1 MHLKESYNYKN
12 KLKIISDKL
21 TIKKEEITK
30 KPIGLYN
37 INFNCYM
44 NSIIQLLFHIT
55 KFREYFINEDF
66 SELEQPISCELSK
79 IFKKLKNGN
88 KGKSFHLLNFKNMM
102 GKYDDIF
109 FGSSGADAVDF
120 LRYIFSIVNT
130 ECIKDNN
137 SINIEDEILDE
148 SNEDIVFKEIQKISN
163 PNVINNIFYF
173 YNKTT
178 YLCNNKHVTY
188 SFDYGCLLEFDVLD
202 IYKKLKKN
210 CNKKINKITL
220 NDCFFFNKK
229 ILNNDEFFCSK
240 CQNISI
246 CNSVINLYST
256 QDYLILIINNNIL
269 NIKFIYDEYI
279 NIDEFVEKNNKE
291 YFRLIGVVIHYGN
304 SNSNG
309 HFISYCRYYINDK
322 FYKINDLKVT
332 ETNFENI
339 LKDKTPYILCYEK
352 IYNESY
358 KYHHYENSPK
368 GTILFSMPNNNITFF
383 IKLFL
388 IIILLIFLEFVK

>member
-1 MHLKESYNYKN
+1 
-12 KLKIISDKL
+12 
-21 TIKKEEITK
+21 
-30 KPIGLYN
+30 
-37 INFNCYM
+37 M

-55 KFREYFINEDF
+55 KFREYFLNEDF

-148 SNEDIVFKEIQKISN
+148 SNEDKVFKEIQKISN

-178 YLCNNKHVTY
+178 YLCKSKHVTY

-202 IYKKLKKN
+202 IYKKLKK
-210 CNKKINKITL
+210 K
-220 NDCFFFNKK
+220 
-229 ILNNDEFFCSK
+229 
-240 CQNISI
+240 
-246 CNSVINLYST
+246 
-256 QDYLILIINNNIL
+256 
-269 NIKFIYDEYI
+269 
-279 NIDEFVEKNNKE
+279 
-291 YFRLIGVVIHYGN
+291 
-304 SNSNG
+304 
-309 HFISYCRYYINDK
+309 
-322 FYKINDLKVT
+322 
-332 ETNFENI
+332 
-339 LKDKTPYILCYEK
+339 
-352 IYNESY
+352 
-358 KYHHYENSPK
+358 
-368 GTILFSMPNNNITFF
+368 M
-383 IKLFL
+383 
-388 IIILLIFLEFVK
+388 